1 VKHAS
6 VFLFSFLLMV
16 STSFAN
22 DSVWKS
28 WSDENFRI
36 AKKENKLV
44 ILDLEAV
51 WCHWCHV
58 MHEKTYSNPEIART
72 LKEKFIQVR
81 VDQDSRPDL
90 ASRYEDYGWP
100 ATIIFTPDGKEIVKK
115 SGYIPPDEM
124 KELLATIL
132 KDPSPMPDEKETH
145 VKESSGAITPELG
158 AELQAYL
165 LKNYDEKLGGWDIS
179 HRFLDA
185 DFAELSMSQAL
196 RGDADAKRRVLQ
208 TLDAQLK
215 IQDPVWGGFYQ
226 YSAGG
231 TWDEPHFE
239 KIMSTQADNL
249 RVFAFAFLFSG
260 NEKYL
265 AASKNTADYIE
276 KFLTSPEGAFYTSQ
290 DADLVPGQH
299 SGDYFNLT
307 DDKRRAKGIP
317 RVDKNIYSREN
328 GWVIQGLTALY
339 AASGNEKY
347 LSRAIKSAQWI
358 QKNRW
363 MPAGGYSHDT
373 ADNGGPYLNDN
384 IQMGAAFLRLYA
396 VTGNREWLDSS
407 IQTLEYIKANFKS
420 KSAGYLS
427 TKTKPGAL
435 FPSSL
440 SATEN
445 IQLARY
451 ANLLNQYSGKPVAQ
465 TVTTETMKYL
475 ANKSIA
481 KSLFVSSGVLLAG
494 FETANPPAHFTLLGK
509 KDDAKARELWTSSL
523 KYPLAYQRTEWW
535 DKREGPLPKADVK
548 YPDLA
553 KAAVFVCTANR
564 CSLPAFEVEAVK
576 RQVDSLVKPKK

>member
-1 VKHAS
+1 VKSLIGFVLA
-6 VFLFSFLLMV
+6 
-16 STSFAN
+16 SFATIAFAK
-22 DSVWKS
+22 DTAWKS
-28 WSDENFRI
+28 WSDENFAQ

-58 MHEKTYSNPEIART
+58 MHEKTYANPEIART
-72 LKEKFIQVR
+72 LKENFIQVR

-100 ATIIFTPDGKEIVKK
+100 ATIVFTPDGKEIVKK
-115 SGYIPPDEM
+115 SGYIPPEEM
-124 KELLATIL
+124 KVLLAAIL
-132 KDPSPMPDEKETH
+132 KDPSPMPEEKETH
-145 VKESSGAITPELG
+145 VKESTGAVTPEL
-158 AELQAYL
+158 AKEIQTYL

-185 DFAELSMSQAL
+185 DFAELAMSQAL

-215 IQDPVWGGFYQ
+215 IQDPIWGGFYQ

-249 RVFAFAFLFSG
+249 RVFAQAFLFTG

-265 AASKNTADYIE
+265 TASKNTADYID
-276 KFLTSPEGAFYTSQ
+276 KFLTSPDGAFYTSQ
-290 DADLVPGQH
+290 DADLVPGKH
-299 SGDYFNLT
+299 SGDYFNLN
-307 DDKRRAKGIP
+307 DRARRAKGIP

-339 AASGNEKY
+339 AASGDDKY
-347 LSRAIKSAQWI
+347 LQRAIKSAKWI

-373 ADNGGPYLNDN
+373 ADSGGPYLNDN

-396 VTGNREWLDSS
+396 VTGDRDWLDSS
-407 IQTLEYIKANFKS
+407 LQTLEFIKANFKS
-420 KSAGYLS
+420 KAAGYLS

-435 FPSSL
+435 FPSSI
-440 SATEN
+440 SASEN

-451 ANLLNQYSGKPVAQ
+451 ANLLHHYSGKPFQLEVANGA
-465 TVTTETMKYL
+465 MKYL

-481 KSLFVSSGVLLAG
+481 KSLFVGSGVLLAG
-494 FETANPPAHFTLLGK
+494 YETSNPPAHFTLVGK
-509 KDDAKARELWTSSL
+509 KSEPKALELWKASL

-535 DKREGPLPKADVK
+535 DKSEGPLPKADVQ
-548 YPDLA
+548 YPDLT
-553 KAAVFVCTANR
+553 KPAVFVCTANR
-564 CSLPAFEVEAVK
+564 CSLPAFELEAVK
-576 RQVDSLVKPKK
+576 KQVDTLKSPKK